1 MKSLYLIVICFLF
14 FSCNHNTRRNKQIV
28 DWIGTTISIPQHIDT
43 ICVHPTN
50 KNFDLKHKESYKIL
64 VYVDSIACTSCNLDL
79 YLWNELITE
88 TSKEISNKVT
98 FLFYCQPRSEERN
111 ALRNL
116 MKRDRFLLPIYIDE
130 YNKIG
135 IQNNFIKE
143 FNYECFLLDQ
153 ENKILLI
160 GDPTQ
165 NMKLWNLYKETIKSN
180 HI

>member
-1 MKSLYLIVICFLF
+1 
-14 FSCNHNTRRNKQIV
+14 
-28 DWIGTTISIPQHIDT
+28 
-43 ICVHPTN
+43 
-50 KNFDLKHKESYKIL
+50 
-64 VYVDSIACTSCNLDL
+64 
-79 YLWNELITE
+79 
-88 TSKEISNKVT
+88 
-98 FLFYCQPRSEERN
+98 
-111 ALRNL
+111 